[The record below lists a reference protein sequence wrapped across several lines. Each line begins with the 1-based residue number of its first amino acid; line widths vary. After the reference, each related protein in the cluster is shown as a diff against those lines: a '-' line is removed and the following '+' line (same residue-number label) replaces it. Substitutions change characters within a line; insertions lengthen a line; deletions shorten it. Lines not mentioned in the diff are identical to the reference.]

1 MPVLPSRILI
11 ALLLAG
17 PLLAD
22 TRIISWEPATHDT
35 AGNLL
40 PVGYVWTAV
49 SQYRAGCPA
58 IGVPSAG
65 KAVPA
70 LPGIVQQASFE
81 VPAGQCSCLVAV
93 TWVWTAPV
101 GQYLSEPVES
111 NACTEAR
118 ACTGCH

>member
-1 MPVLPSRILI
+1 MTRLLL

-17 PLLAD
+17 PVLAD
-22 TRIISWEPATHDT
+22 TRTISWEPATHDT

-58 IGVPSAG
+58 IGVPIAG

-70 LPGIVQQASFE
+70 LPGRVQQASFE
-81 VPAGQCSCLVAV
+81 VPQGECSCLVAV
-93 TWVWTAPV
+93 TWVWAAPV
-101 GQYLSEPVES
+101 GQYLSEPVAVD
-111 NACTEAR
+111 ACTEAGS
-118 ACTGCH
+118 GCHQ